1 VDPRERFAELVSG
14 SEAEIPLDEAT
25 LVIAAA
31 AQPGLDV
38 AGYLGQLDAWAA
50 GCRTPTL
57 DGLLAH
63 LFRGDGFVGDTAAY
77 YDPRNSFL
85 NHVLDRRRGI
95 PITLSLVTMEV
106 GRRLGVPTAGIGL
119 PGHFLLRDKVDPEV
133 FIDPY
138 HRGRLLDAAGCE
150 QLWRQ
155 QAGGQGEFHDDWL
168 DPVGK
173 RSILARVLGNLKAIY
188 SAHRDLAALRWVMA
202 LRCSIPG
209 VDEHQEFARLMGPL
223 N

>member
-1 VDPRERFAELVSG
+1 VDPRDRFAELVAG
-14 SEAEIPLDEAT
+14 PEASIPLDEAA
-25 LVIAAA
+25 LAIAAT

-38 AGYLGQLDAWAA
+38 ASYLGKLDALAA

-57 DGLLAH
+57 DGLIAH
-63 LFRGDGFVGDTAAY
+63 LFRRDGFTGDATAY

-85 NHVLDRRRGI
+85 NHVLDRRKGI
-95 PITLSLVTMEV
+95 PITLSIVTMEI
-106 GRRLGVPTAGIGL
+106 GRRLGVPTAGVGL
-119 PGHFLLRDKVDPEV
+119 PGHFLLRDKVDPTV
-133 FIDPY
+133 FVDPY
-138 HRGRLLDAAGCE
+138 NHGRLLDAQDCE
-150 QLWRQ
+150 RLWRQ
-155 QAGGQGEFHDDWL
+155 QAGGQGEFSDDWL

-173 RSILARVLGNLKAIY
+173 WSILARVLGNLKAIY
-188 SAHRDLAALRWVMA
+188 TAHRDLAALRWVMA